1 MHRATPVL
9 GFELLLLCSAAV
21 AWPHFVRADDP
32 APVPIPASGPASG
45 PTSVPALGQTP
56 GKAAAPVPVPP
67 VADQNALPAKS
78 AGGTPA
84 AVPGSVP
91 ASAPASAPGS
101 APGSVP
107 ATTPA
112 KPAVPT
118 DAGAPTA
125 PAELP
130 EAVLTLIGG
139 QQVEGILVEQTASR
153 VILKIGNIDTTYGIE
168 QIGTVRLLPTVELRY
183 RQMRSAIEDS
193 DTDQLLS
200 LTEWLVRRRRYELA
214 KVEVDAILKRS
225 PENGPARRMRD
236 MISTQIMLRDAAP
249 NDGAMTL
256 SAASAEATA
265 KPATSAGDAASG
277 DQVPPGLSNF
287 PLLTGEQ
294 INLIKVFEV
303 DLTRPPPMTVP
314 RDAMS
319 RVLEQYA
326 GHPLVPGARE
336 GRDAILRQT
345 PVEQLNLLFQL
356 KARDAYGQVK
366 VQGQPESMAKFRD
379 TVLTTFVLNGCA
391 TSACHGGLEAGRLVL
406 MNRRPNSDTTVYTDF
421 YILENFRTSSGK
433 PLIDYDNPER
443 SALLQYGLP
452 RADSLAKHPIVP
464 KGENN
469 ADAWK
474 PAFKSPSDRRYSD
487 TIAWIKSMYRPRP
500 DYQIDYKPVRP
511 LAPAV
516 VKEEA
521 KPIR

>member
-1 MHRATPVL
+1 MHRATPALV
-9 GFELLLLCSAAV
+9 FELLLLSFVAV
-21 AWPHFVRADDP
+21 AWPHSARGDDP
-32 APVPIPASGPASG
+32 APVQAP
-45 PTSVPALGQTP
+45 
-56 GKAAAPVPVPP
+56 AAAPSQAPAPP
-67 VADQNALPAKS
+67 VTDQHAGSANLPARS
-78 AGGTPA
+78 PA
-84 AVPGSVP
+84 ASPKK
-91 ASAPASAPGS
+91 
-101 APGSVP
+101 P
-107 ATTPA
+107 AT
-112 KPAVPT
+112 PT
-118 DAGAPTA
+118 DAAAPTP

-139 QQVEGILVEQTASR
+139 QQVEGFLVEQTASR
-153 VILKIGNIDTTYGIE
+153 VILKIGNIDTTFGIE
-168 QIGTVRLLPTVELRY
+168 KIGTVRLLPTVESRHK
-183 RQMRSAIEDS
+183 QMRSAIEDS

-200 LTEWLVRRRRYELA
+200 LTEWLVRRRRFELA
-214 KVEVDAILKRS
+214 KTEVDAILLRS

-236 MISTQIMLRDAAP
+236 MIGTQIMLRDAAP
-249 NDGAMTL
+249 SDGVTTL
-256 SAASAEATA
+256 PASPGEATA
-265 KPATSAGDAASG
+265 KPAAQAGEAASP
-277 DQVPPGLSNF
+277 DQAPPGLSNF

-294 INLIKVFEV
+294 INLIKVFEI
-303 DLTRPPPMTVP
+303 DLTKPPPMTVP

-391 TSACHGGLEAGRLVL
+391 TSACHGGLDAGRLVL
-406 MNRRPNSDTTVYTDF
+406 MNRRPNSDATVYTGF

-443 SALLQYGLP
+443 SALLHYGLP

-469 ADAWK
+469 TDAWK
-474 PAFKSPSDRRYSD
+474 PAFKSPSDRRYTD
-487 TIAWIKSMYRPRP
+487 TIAWIRSMYRPRP
-500 DYQIDYKPVRP
+500 DYQIDYKPIRP

>member
-1 MHRATPVL
+1 MP
-9 GFELLLLCSAAV
+9 
-21 AWPHFVRADDP
+21 
-32 APVPIPASGPASG
+32 SG
-45 PTSVPALGQTP
+45 
-56 GKAAAPVPVPP
+56 AAAL
-67 VADQNALPAKS
+67 AQ
-78 AGGTPA
+78 
-84 AVPGSVP
+84 
-91 ASAPASAPGS
+91 
-101 APGSVP
+101 
-107 ATTPA
+107 
-112 KPAVPT
+112 
-118 DAGAPTA
+118 
-125 PAELP
+125 PAEFP
-130 EAVLTLIGG
+130 ETVLTLIGG
-139 QQVEGILVEQTASR
+139 QQIEGFLVEQTASH
-153 VILKIGNIDTTYGIE
+153 VILKIGNIDTRYDIE
-168 QIGTVRLLPTVELRY
+168 KIGAVRLLPSVESRY
-183 RQMRSAIEDS
+183 KQMRSAIEDT

-200 LTEWLVRRRRYELA
+200 LTEWLVRRHRFELA
-214 KVEVDAILKRS
+214 KSEVDAILQRS

-236 MISTQIMLRDAAP
+236 MIGTQIMLRDAAP
-249 NDGAMTL
+249 NDMEVSSPPAR
-256 SAASAEATA
+256 AEATA
-265 KPATSAGDAASG
+265 KPMFEVGEGVSTEQSASG
-277 DQVPPGLSNF
+277 LNNF

-314 RDAMS
+314 RDAMN

-336 GRDAILRQT
+336 GRDAILLQT

-356 KARDAYGQVK
+356 KARDSYGQVK
-366 VQGQPESMAKFRD
+366 VQGQPESMSKFRD

-391 TSACHGGLEAGRLVL
+391 TSACHGGLDAGRLVL
-406 MNRRPNSDTTVYTDF
+406 MNRRPNSDATVYTDF
-421 YILENFRTSSGK
+421 YILENFRTGSGK

-469 ADAWK
+469 IDAWK
-474 PAFKSPSDRRYSD
+474 PAFKSPSDRRYTD

-500 DYQIDYKPVRP
+500 DYRIDYKPARP

>member
-1 MHRATPVL
+1 MHCATLVI
-9 GFELLLLCSAAV
+9 AV
-21 AWPHFVRADDP
+21 EVFLVASVAIARPQAVSDDDP
-32 APVPIPASGPASG
+32 TFALN
-45 PTSVPALGQTP
+45 SVL
-56 GKAAAPVPVPP
+56 
-67 VADQNALPAKS
+67 VAEQGGEGAREPS
-78 AGGTPA
+78 AEA
-84 AVPGSVP
+84 
-91 ASAPASAPGS
+91 
-101 APGSVP
+101 
-107 ATTPA
+107 
-112 KPAVPT
+112 
-118 DAGAPTA
+118 APTA
-125 PAELP
+125 KASAEAAPKAPAKAAEFP
-130 EAVLTLIGG
+130 EAVLTLVGG
-139 QQVEGILVEQTASR
+139 QQVEGFLVEQTASR
-153 VILKIGNIDTTYGIE
+153 VILKIGNIDTTFGIE
-168 QIGTVRLLPTVELRY
+168 KIGTVRLLPSVESRH

-200 LTEWLVRRRRYELA
+200 LTEWLVRRRRFELA
-214 KVEVDAILKRS
+214 KTEVDAILERS
-225 PENGPARRMRD
+225 PESGPARRMRD
-236 MISTQIMLRDAAP
+236 MIGTQIMLRDAAP
-249 NDGAMTL
+249 ADATDPQQAAVLKPISEAAEVTGPEQAVAGV
-256 SAASAEATA
+256 SAI
-265 KPATSAGDAASG
+265 
-277 DQVPPGLSNF
+277 
-287 PLLTGEQ
+287 PLLSGEQ

-326 GHPLVPGARE
+326 GHPLVPGASE

-356 KARDAYGQVK
+356 KARDSYGLVK

-406 MNRRPNSDTTVYTDF
+406 MNRRPNSDATVYTDF

-452 RADSLAKHPIVP
+452 RADSLAKHPVVP

-469 ADAWK
+469 TDAWK
-474 PAFKSPSDRRYSD
+474 PAFKSPADRRYTD

-500 DYQIDYKPVRP
+500 DYQIDYKPIRP
-511 LAPAV
+511 LAPPI

-521 KPIR
+521 GPIR